1 MGLHK
6 GTDELY
12 VQAQYSEYSSCIK
25 NRLIFSKGEK
35 VWAVE

>member
-6 GTDELY
+6 DTEELY

-25 NRLIFSKGEK
+25 NRLIFRKQEK